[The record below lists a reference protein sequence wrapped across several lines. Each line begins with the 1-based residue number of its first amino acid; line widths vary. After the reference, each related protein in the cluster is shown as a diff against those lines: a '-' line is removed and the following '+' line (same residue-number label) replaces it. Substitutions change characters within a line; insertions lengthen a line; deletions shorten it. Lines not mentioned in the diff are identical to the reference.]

1 MLLMAKC
8 AGSTIVE
15 PAASLR
21 SSERSGSLRAKSPRT
36 LSTSLSHSER
46 GGSLRAKIARRS
58 LATATTTKGSSRRF
72 IKRRMRRQVRRSTR
86 LVREGATGLRWK
98 IPVRRSSVAR
108 AERARRLRRK
118 TDVTSCHS
126 MKERKEERKKDKATR
141 KVV

>member
-1 MLLMAKC
+1 MLLVAKG

-15 PAASLR
+15 PTASLPR
-21 SSERSGSLRAKSPRT
+21 SERSGSLRAKSPRT

-46 GGSLRAKIARRS
+46 GGSLRAKIPRRS
-58 LATATTTKGSSRRF
+58 LATATKGSSRSF
-72 IKRRMRRQVRRSTR
+72 IKRRMRGQVRRSTR